1 MDRGVAHLPPPRPLR
16 CPRRRPSL
24 CTTLASPA
32 APWGA
37 AGPCPVPA
45 AASSPAPPDVHT
57 LSAPQKHIHFCS

>member
-32 APWGA
+32 AP
-37 AGPCPVPA
+37 GPCPVPA

-57 LSAPQKHIHFCS
+57 LSAPQKHVHFCS